1 MHDGLHCHMGNLSLL
16 SNAKTRSISSENRS
30 GGKGAGGRDD
40 VRTDP
45 ETGKLI
51 GPARELGRG
60 WKVHAHDPVKP
71 GETFLMADIEGPG
84 AIQSMWMTLGG
95 GTSYRNMILRIYW
108 DGQEQPSVE
117 CPVADFFASAF
128 TSYQVF
134 APITSLP
141 VCVNPGNAFNCYWPM
156 PFRKRA
162 RITIENRDP
171 QTDFTI
177 YYQVNYALADVPE
190 DAAYFHAQF
199 RRTNPLPYG
208 KVYTLLDG
216 VQGKGHYAGTYMA
229 WGLNNNGW
237 WGEGEIKFYLDG
249 DIPKGTPTDKAVAE
263 HGGDSYPTICGTGT
277 EDYFCGSYNFEN
289 KIDKRYQEFTTPYTG
304 VPHIVRPDGMYKSQ
318 MRFSMYRWHIADPVR
333 FEDDIAV
340 TIQALGWR
348 PYGRFL
354 PLQDDIASVAYWYQ
368 TLPTAPFPE
377 LGSVAELEI
386 N

>member
-190 DAAYFHAQF
+190 GDGTMLDNTVIVYLSDAAEAHHCPAHGVMAHRCIVVKQ
-199 RRTNPLPYG
+199 RTTSGCPC
-208 KVYTLLDG
+208 V
-216 VQGKGHYAGTYMA
+216 
-229 WGLNNNGW
+229 
-237 WGEGEIKFYLDG
+237 IK
-249 DIPKGTPTDKAVAE
+249 A
-263 HGGDSYPTICGTGT
+263 
-277 EDYFCGSYNFEN
+277 
-289 KIDKRYQEFTTPYTG
+289 
-304 VPHIVRPDGMYKSQ
+304 
-318 MRFSMYRWHIADPVR
+318 
-333 FEDDIAV
+333 
-340 TIQALGWR
+340 
-348 PYGRFL
+348 
-354 PLQDDIASVAYWYQ
+354 
-368 TLPTAPFPE
+368 
-377 LGSVAELEI
+377 
-386 N
+386 